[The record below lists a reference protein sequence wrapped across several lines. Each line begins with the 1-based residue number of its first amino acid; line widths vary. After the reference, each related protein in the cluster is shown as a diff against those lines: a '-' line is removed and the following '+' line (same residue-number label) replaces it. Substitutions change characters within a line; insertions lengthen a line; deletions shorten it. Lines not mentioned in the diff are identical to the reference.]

1 MYFFFFDNM
10 EEYRFI
16 NNLFEEV
23 LFNLKGFIKRE
34 LINQIDIIELNL
46 SNFENN
52 RKLCLEKIT
61 ELYDIFIRKVY
72 CYGENIDNY
81 ELLNVNIS
89 DYHFDTQLG
98 ILQIRLY
105 NYMESIEHKINKVEW
120 FSYTYWSHISS
131 YKDFLDKIL
140 LVLYEKIKKTRLII
154 ISAYLLLS
162 DFYNKT
168 LMKDCCNNLEDTY
181 LSLLWD
187 NFELK
192 SKLELLIMLI

>member
-1 MYFFFFDNM
+1 M
-10 EEYRFI
+10 EEYCFI

-23 LFNLKGFIKRE
+23 LLNLKSFIKRK
-34 LINQIDIIELNL
+34 LITQIDIIELCL

-52 RKLCLEKIT
+52 RELCLEKIT
-61 ELYDIFIRKVY
+61 ELYTIFTRKVY

-89 DYHFDTQLG
+89 NYHFDTQLG

-105 NYMESIEHKINKVEW
+105 NYMEIIEQKINKVEW

-140 LVLYEKIKKTRLII
+140 VVLYEKIKKTRLII
-154 ISAYLLLS
+154 INSYLLLN
-162 DFYNKT
+162 DFHNKI
-168 LMKDCCNNLEDTY
+168 LMKDYRDNLEDIY

-192 SKLELLIMLI
+192 SQLELLILC

>member
-1 MYFFFFDNM
+1 M

-16 NNLFEEV
+16 NKLFEEV
-23 LFNLKGFIKRE
+23 LYNLKSFIKKE
-34 LINQIDIIELNL
+34 LITQIDIIELNL
-46 SNFENN
+46 SNFETTQM
-52 RKLCLEKIT
+52 RCLEKIT
-61 ELYDIFIRKVY
+61 ELYTIFTRKVY

-89 DYHFDTQLG
+89 NYHFDTQLG

-105 NYMESIEHKINKVEW
+105 NYMETIEHKINKVEW

-140 LVLYEKIKKTRLII
+140 VVLYEKIKKTRLII
-154 ISAYLLLS
+154 ISSYLLLS
-162 DFYNKT
+162 DFQNKI
-168 LMKDCCNNLEDTY
+168 LMKDCCHNLKEIY
-181 LSLLWD
+181 LSLLWN

-192 SKLELLIMLI
+192 SKLELLILC

>member
-1 MYFFFFDNM
+1 M
-10 EEYRFI
+10 EEYCFI

-23 LFNLKGFIKRE
+23 LLNLKSFIKRK
-34 LINQIDIIELNL
+34 LITQIDIIELCL

-52 RKLCLEKIT
+52 RELCLEKIT
-61 ELYDIFIRKVY
+61 ELYTIFTRKVY

-89 DYHFDTQLG
+89 NYHFDTQLG

-105 NYMESIEHKINKVEW
+105 NYMEIIEQKINKVEW

-140 LVLYEKIKKTRLII
+140 VVLYEKIKKTRLII
-154 ISAYLLLS
+154 INSYLLLN
-162 DFYNKT
+162 DFHN
-168 LMKDCCNNLEDTY
+168 
-181 LSLLWD
+181 
-187 NFELK
+187 
-192 SKLELLIMLI
+192 